1 MTNQSF
7 GGPYVQVAAICM
19 TPLLEQH
26 GPLSA
31 LSVIRIQDRIQLA
44 GITDQMQPQPLN
56 ALWLVVALRAGAMEG
71 KCTLQVIPTS
81 PSGKQLPGL
90 SVPILFE
97 GPERLAF
104 VATPLGVIATEEG
117 LYWFEIT
124 LEGTPVS
131 KVPLRVMYQKLQ
143 MIPGMQIPP
152 QSAD

>member
-1 MTNQSF
+1 MPDQSF

-19 TPLLEQH
+19 TPLVEQK
-26 GPLSA
+26 GQ

-56 ALWLVVALRAGAMEG
+56 SLWLVLALRAGAMEG
-71 KCTLQVIPTS
+71 KCTINVSPVT
-81 PSGKQLPGL
+81 PSGKRPQGP
-90 SVPILFE
+90 SFPMLFE

-104 VATPLGVIATEEG
+104 LATPMMFVAEEEG

-124 LEGTPVS
+124 LEGTLIS

-152 QSAD
+152 PPAG